1 MSLYKDAY
9 MTSIGSMYPTRHI
22 EVAIKEAL
30 IKDQS
35 LQDESLG
42 LVNHGEYRA
51 VFITGKNPSEADIP
65 LFTHPITINNF
76 QGKNFLVTDL
86 RLFLSK
92 WSWDS
97 NIENLIK
104 NRTDFNF
111 AKSRAMLNLI
121 WLNEGPSVLKNSL
134 SFSAGVFASVVSET
148 ISRAFA
154 LDYNDLITINVLTE
168 IYYYSLFLE
177 SDTLT
182 DDDKQKIVVHIIRS
196 GKIRADYVYSIMDK
210 LGSMKDL
217 SAFCDNIPKVVEN
230 VRLVNFNSAILLN
243 ILANSWYGTNAKE
256 IISVSLEHPPTWTA
270 LVFTALSEKTFK
282 SSTIFKTAERL
293 GKRGV
298 ADQFMLAYTSLVK
311 THTVAVEELVIRD
324 FE

>member
-1 MSLYKDAY
+1 MSIYKDAY
-9 MTSIGSMYPTRHI
+9 MTSIGSMYPTRQL
-22 EVAIKEAL
+22 EVSIKEAL
-30 IKDQS
+30 IKDPG

-42 LVNHGEYRA
+42 LVDNGEYRA
-51 VFITGKNPSEADIP
+51 VFITGKFSSEVDIP

-86 RLFLSK
+86 RLFLGK
-92 WSWDS
+92 WSWDTK
-97 NIENLIK
+97 IEDLVK

-121 WLNEGPSVLKNSL
+121 WLNEGPSVLKNNMA
-134 SFSAGVFASVVSET
+134 FSASVFSSVVSET

-154 LDYNDLITINVLTE
+154 LDFNDLITIGVLAE

-177 SDTLT
+177 TESLS

-196 GKIRADYVYSIMDK
+196 GKIKADYIYDILDRIEP
-210 LGSMKDL
+210 MKDL
-217 SAFCDNIPKVVEN
+217 SGFCLNVGKVVQN
-230 VRLVNFNSAILLN
+230 VRLNKFNSAILLS
-243 ILANSWYGTNAKE
+243 ILSNSWYGINAKE

-270 LVFTALSEKTFK
+270 LVYTALSEKTFK
-282 SSTIFKTAERL
+282 TSAIFKAAEIL

-298 ADQFMLAYTSLVK
+298 ADQFMLTYASVVK
-311 THTVAVEELVIRD
+311 NHTLAVEKLAIRD

>member
-1 MSLYKDAY
+1 
-9 MTSIGSMYPTRHI
+9 MYPTRQI
-22 EVAIKEAL
+22 EVSIKESL
-30 IKDQS
+30 IKDQG
-35 LQDESLG
+35 LKNENLG
-42 LVNHGEYRA
+42 LVNNGEYQA
-51 VFITGKNPSEADIP
+51 VFITGKFSSEADIP

-76 QGKNFLVTDL
+76 QGKNYLVTDL
-86 RLFLSK
+86 RLFLNKYNLDSK
-92 WSWDS
+92 
-97 NIENLIK
+97 IEDLVK

-121 WLNEGPSVLKNSL
+121 WLNESPSVVKNNL
-134 SFSAGVFASVVSET
+134 NFSATVFSAVISET

-154 LDYNDLITINVLTE
+154 LDYNDLITLGVLAE

-177 SDTLT
+177 SESLS

-196 GKIRADYVYSIMDK
+196 GKIRADYIYEIMDK
-210 LGSMKDL
+210 IGPMKDL
-217 SAFCDNIPKVVEN
+217 NGYCENVVKVIEN
-230 VRLVNFNSAILLN
+230 VRLSKFNSAILLS

-270 LVFTALSEKTFK
+270 LVYTALSEKTFK
-282 SSTIFKTAERL
+282 SSAIFKAAERL

-298 ADQFMLAYTSLVK
+298 ADQFTMAYTALVK
-311 THTVAVEELVIRD
+311 NHTVVVEELVIRD

>member
-1 MSLYKDAY
+1 MSIYKDAY
-9 MTSIGSMYPTRHI
+9 MTSIGSMYPTRQL
-22 EVAIKEAL
+22 EVAIKESL
-30 IKDQS
+30 IKDQG

-42 LVNHGEYRA
+42 LVNNGEYRA
-51 VFITGKNPSEADIP
+51 IFITGKFSSETDIP

-86 RLFLSK
+86 RLFLGK
-92 WSWDS
+92 YTWDS
-97 NIENLIK
+97 KIDTLIK

-121 WLNEGPSVLKNSL
+121 WLNEGSSVLKNNL
-134 SFSAGVFASVVSET
+134 SFAANVFSAVVSET

-154 LDYNDLITINVLTE
+154 LDYNDLITIGVVAE
-168 IYYYSLFLE
+168 IYYYSLFVDSE
-177 SDTLT
+177 SLS

-196 GKIRADYVYSIMDK
+196 GKIRADYLYDIMDK
-210 LGSMKDL
+210 LGPMKDL
-217 SAFCDNIPKVVEN
+217 SGFCDNVVSVIEN
-230 VRLVNFNSAILLN
+230 VRLSKFNSAILLS

-256 IISVSLEHPPTWTA
+256 IISISLEHPPTWIA
-270 LVFTALSEKTFK
+270 LVYTALSEKTFK
-282 SSTIFKTAERL
+282 SSAIFKSADRL

-298 ADQFMLAYTSLVK
+298 AEQFSSAYSALVK
-311 THTVAVEELVIRD
+311 NHTLAIEELVIRD

>member
-1 MSLYKDAY
+1 MSIYKDAY
-9 MTSIGSMYPTRHI
+9 MTSIGSMYPTRQL
-22 EVAIKEAL
+22 EVAIKESL
-30 IKDQS
+30 IKDQG

-42 LVNHGEYRA
+42 LVNNGEYRA
-51 VFITGKNPSEADIP
+51 IFITGKYPSETDIP

-92 WSWDS
+92 YTWDS
-97 NIENLIK
+97 KIDSLIK

-121 WLNEGPSVLKNSL
+121 WLNESSSVLKNNL
-134 SFSAGVFASVVSET
+134 SFAANVFSAVVSET

-154 LDYNDLITINVLTE
+154 LDYNDLIAIGVVAE
-168 IYYYSLFLE
+168 IYYYSLFVDSE
-177 SDTLT
+177 SLS

-196 GKIRADYVYSIMDK
+196 GKIRADYVYGIMDK
-210 LGSMKDL
+210 LGPMKDL
-217 SAFCDNIPKVVEN
+217 NGFCENVVSVMEN
-230 VRLVNFNSAILLN
+230 VRLAKFNSAILLSVM
-243 ILANSWYGTNAKE
+243 ANSWYGTNAKE
-256 IISVSLEHPPTWTA
+256 IISISLEHPPTWIA
-270 LVFTALSEKTFK
+270 LVYTALSEKTFK
-282 SSTIFKTAERL
+282 SSAIFKAADRL

-298 ADQFMLAYTSLVK
+298 ADQFMMAYTSLVK
-311 THTVAVEELVIRD
+311 NHSLAVEDLVIRD